1 MTMTAALSFAQLSVR
16 AETGRLLIDELTLTL
31 PGPGLYGI
39 VGPNGA
45 GKSSLLRAAIG
56 LLPAC
61 AGEITLAGRA
71 LDRWSPAELARHLGY
86 IPQKLRSHWDLSVSE
101 MLRLQGAWPAP
112 ELLARCQLEPL
123 LARRFATLSGG
134 EQARVALAR
143 ALAHQP
149 ALVLADEPAA
159 HLDLPH
165 QHHLLRLLGEEA
177 RTRTVVVVL
186 HDLHLASRYCSQVIL
201 LANARLLAC
210 GAPERVLT
218 RPHLAQAYGE
228 AVFDASSAG
237 QRFFFL
243 P

>member
-1 MTMTAALSFAQLSVR
+1 MSAALAFSRLSVR
-16 AETGRLLIDELTLTL
+16 ADNGRLLIDALTLAL

-45 GKSSLLRAAIG
+45 GKSSVLRAAIG

-61 AGEITLAGRA
+61 AGEIALAGRPLA
-71 LDRWSPAELARHLGY
+71 RWSPTELARHLGY
-86 IPQKLRSHWDLSVSE
+86 VPQKLRSHWDLSVGE
-101 MLRLQGAWPAP
+101 MLRLQGAWPTS
-112 ELLARCQLEPL
+112 ELLARCQLEAL
-123 LARRFATLSGG
+123 LTRRFSTLSGG

-186 HDLHLASRYCSQVIL
+186 HDLHLASRYCHQVIL
-201 LANARLLAC
+201 LAKARLIAA
-210 GAPERVLT
+210 GSPGDVLT
-218 RPHLAQAYGE
+218 PSHLAQAYGE
-228 AVFDASSAG
+228 AVLETCSG
-237 QRFFFL
+237 GHRFFSL